1 MISVVSKR
9 PMSRAHH
16 HTHEKK
22 KKKKKNHFFFK
33 SRVLVSQDKTKYN
46 SPKYRLVV
54 RFTNKDVVAQ
64 VS

>member
-1 MISVVSKR
+1 VLTIT
-9 PMSRAHH
+9 
-16 HTHEKK
+16 HTKK
-22 KKKKKNHFFFK
+22 KKKKKKKIIFFFK